1 MLARREASRQEVSVA
16 LQRELAKSKDTLEQG
31 HEWIAAILNECE
43 ERGYLSDSRIATNH
57 FATLRRRGSSK
68 RKIEAALQKKGIA
81 EEVVKRLFEAEEESA
96 EESAASRTVAR
107 RRFGLDPEK
116 RDKELASLARAGF
129 GYYVA
134 RCALDA
140 AAKEEE

>member
-1 MLARREASRQEVSVA
+1 MLARRDASRQEVAVA
-16 LQRELAKSKDTLEQG
+16 LQRVLAKSTEAVEQG
-31 HEWIAAILNECE
+31 AEWIAAILDECE

-68 RKIEAALQKKGIA
+68 RKIEAVLQKKGIA
-81 EEVVKRLFEAEEESA
+81 EEVVSALFEGEDAGA

-107 RRFGLDPEK
+107 RRFGQHREK

-129 GYYVA
+129 GYHDA
-134 RCALDA
+134 RRALDA